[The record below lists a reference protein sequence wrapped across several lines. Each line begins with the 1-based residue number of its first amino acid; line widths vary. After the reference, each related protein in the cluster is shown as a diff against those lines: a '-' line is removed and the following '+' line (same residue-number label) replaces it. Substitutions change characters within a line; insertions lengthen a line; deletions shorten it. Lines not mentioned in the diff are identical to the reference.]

1 MASRSTTRTVASRLF
16 STRRFARRACF
27 RRVVIASSSTPPYE
41 PTWSNPR
48 GSAID
53 AIDAEGRV
61 FACARPFVWNN
72 IDVGGRMGVV
82 RMADGESLWVHSPT
96 ALDEETRRAV
106 TSLGRVAHVVSPNYE
121 HVKYAAQWK
130 EAFPDAVLY
139 GCPGLKDRMP
149 NVYDVDLRDGVPE
162 SWRGEFELAWFDC
175 EETPIVGGAFFNEVV
190 FHHIPSE
197 TLFLTDIF
205 WNYPSGVVDGARV
218 PPGTAAWKFLM
229 DRVYLPLYLNA
240 MVTDKERFLQ
250 ISKRVCEEWDWST
263 LVPCHGTV
271 ERGEKARTMLR
282 EHLGAL
288 PRDKARR

>member
-1 MASRSTTRTVASRLF
+1 M
-16 STRRFARRACF
+16 
-27 RRVVIASSSTPPYE
+27 
-41 PTWSNPR
+41 
-48 GSAID
+48 D
-53 AIDAEGRV
+53 AIDAEGRA

-82 RMADGESLWVHSPT
+82 RMGDGESLWVHSPT
-96 ALDEETRRAV
+96 ALDDATRLAV

-190 FHHIPSE
+190 FHHVPSE
-197 TLFLTDIF
+197 TLFVTDVF
-205 WNYPSGVVDGARV
+205 WNYPSGVVDGERV
-218 PPGTAAWKFLM
+218 PLGTEAWKFLM
-229 DRVYLPLYLNA
+229 DRLYLPIYLNA
-240 MVTDKERFLQ
+240 MVTDNERFLQ
-250 ISKRVCEEWDWST
+250 ISRRVCEEWGWST

-271 ERGEKARTMLR
+271 ERGEKARQMLR
-282 EHLGAL
+282 RHLGL
-288 PRDKARR
+288 PP